1 VVTKTVLG
9 IVKVSIFVL
18 VDVKNI
24 VVVLNAALVGLKD
37 DDVGAADET
46 WYDVTKLDVGS
57 AESTIVC
64 VIVSVTS

>member
-9 IVKVSIFVL
+9 IVKVSVFVL
-18 VDVKNI
+18 VDVWNI

-37 DDVGAADET
+37 DDGAEVT
-46 WYDVTKLDVGS
+46 WYDVTKLDVGR
-57 AESTIVC
+57 AESIIVC